1 MGSSAT
7 VLGCFFH
14 PVDTPPSPPMP
25 SEGMTHYPADFAPLD
40 AAASPRLS
48 LDAARD
54 FSIVDVRL
62 GLVLLVLRSLPG
74 SLRPRI
80 LVHDP
85 ASRR

>member
-1 MGSSAT
+1 
-7 VLGCFFH
+7 
-14 PVDTPPSPPMP
+14 MP